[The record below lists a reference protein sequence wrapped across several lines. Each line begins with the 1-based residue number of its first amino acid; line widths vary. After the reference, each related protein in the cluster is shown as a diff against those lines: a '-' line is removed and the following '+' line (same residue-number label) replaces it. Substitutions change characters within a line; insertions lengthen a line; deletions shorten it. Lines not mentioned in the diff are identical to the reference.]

1 MGGRSEAAEGRG
13 RGLGYAVASGPP
25 SALPGGAAR
34 GLPPSCCAGPSSVRV
49 AQQQERPAVPRAFLL
64 NKMSPTARR
73 PASLRQP
80 LAKAPPQSREQ
91 TPPPRAPGPGSVGAA
106 ASVQSA
112 GTQAVGQLRGS
123 GAGPRSPSKVPT
135 HPPLQE
141 VSLSVC
147 SCSPVL

>member
-1 MGGRSEAAEGRG
+1 MGGRSEAAGAGGGGAGPR
-13 RGLGYAVASGPP
+13 RPPAPP

-49 AQQQERPAVPRAFLL
+49 AQQQERPAGPRAFLL
-64 NKMSPTARR
+64 SKMSPTARR
-73 PASLRQP
+73 PAFLRQP

-112 GTQAVGQLRGS
+112 GTQAMGQLRGS

-141 VSLSVC
+141 VSLRVC